1 MVSDK
6 YQVKYL
12 IFMKYYMMKTMTIEK
27 MQVQFVNSYYILRIL
42 AVNQPP
48 DSQNLCYII
57 QMQYYVYSSGQQ
69 TWACEF
75 VLSVTNDWPHE
86 CDKAI
91 FQQCMQYYYKVQ
103 HFILVCSLCSLSMYS
118 VDLDAHALIDG
129 VLLFKERLSNS
140 TKVCKFILQLK
151 KCNFFGN
158 YL

>member
-27 MQVQFVNSYYILRIL
+27 MQVQFVNSYYVLRIL

-48 DSQNLCYII
+48 DSQNLCQII
-57 QMQYYVYSSGQQ
+57 QMQYVYSSGQQ

-103 HFILVCSLCSLSMYS
+103 YTILVCSLCSLSMYS
-118 VDLDAHALIDG
+118 VDLGAHALIDW
-129 VLLFKERLSNS
+129 VVLFKERLSNS
-140 TKVCKFILQLK
+140 TKVCKFILQLQ
-151 KCNFFGN
+151 NAISLDN

>member
-57 QMQYYVYSSGQQ
+57 QM
-69 TWACEF
+69 
-75 VLSVTNDWPHE
+75 
-86 CDKAI
+86 
-91 FQQCMQYYYKVQ
+91 
-103 HFILVCSLCSLSMYS
+103 
-118 VDLDAHALIDG
+118 
-129 VLLFKERLSNS
+129 
-140 TKVCKFILQLK
+140 
-151 KCNFFGN
+151 
-158 YL
+158 